1 MKNLTFKEIAV
12 MFLISYLSAAYIQG
26 DLNPMHWDLGVRAV
40 QLLILTFALFAKLGL
55 KNTF

>member
-1 MKNLTFKEIAV
+1 MKKLTFKEIAV
-12 MFLISYLSAAYIQG
+12 MFLISYLFAAYIQG
-26 DLNPMHWDLGVRAV
+26 DLNPMNWPLGVRSI

>member
-1 MKNLTFKEIAV
+1 MKNLTFKEIAI

-26 DLNPMHWDLGVRAV
+26 DLNPMNWDLGVRLF
-40 QLLILTFALFAKLGL
+40 QLLLLGFAIFIKLGL

>member
-26 DLNPMHWDLGVRAV
+26 DLNPMNWGLGVRAV

>member
-26 DLNPMHWDLGVRAV
+26 DLNPMNWDLGVRAV

>member
-1 MKNLTFKEIAV
+1 MKNLPFKEIAV

-26 DLNPMHWDLGVRAV
+26 DLNPMNWDLRVRLF
-40 QLLILTFALFAKLGL
+40 QLLLLGFAIFVKLGL

>member
-26 DLNPMHWDLGVRAV
+26 DLNPMNWDLRIRAV
-40 QLLILTFALFAKLGL
+40 QLLILTFAIFIKLGL

>member
-12 MFLISYLSAAYIQG
+12 MFLISYLFAAYIQC
-26 DLNPMHWDLGVRAV
+26 DLNPMNWPLGVRTV

>member
-26 DLNPMHWDLGVRAV
+26 NLNPMNWDLGVRLF
-40 QLLILTFALFAKLGL
+40 QLLSFGFALFIKLGL